1 MGKMKGDEIQMRKAI
16 SIGLTILF
24 ILVYAVGCGER
35 IPMTENQ
42 TSSTQNTDYTLDVES
57 IQNEGNGFTK
67 KISTTADLNGDG
79 KAESIILMVKKN
91 PNIGEVNAVELHV
104 EDKML
109 AYEGEMI
116 DPMFKVVDI
125 LNTDKYLEIAISEE
139 GPSSDFAT
147 VFYRYDGMNLKELG
161 KISGFL
167 GKYPGSDSLGS
178 IILDHSGIV
187 RTKTRG
193 EILQTWFYNDSYLLN
208 ENDELV
214 KVKQDSYEM
223 NTEVEVIK
231 EITLKKSKGSD
242 DGGITLK
249 VGEKVMIDQTDN
261 ISWCRVTNSEGETG
275 WFEVKNFY
283 EIVGSEGMNADE
295 FFLGLSFAD

>member
-1 MGKMKGDEIQMRKAI
+1 MKKSI
-16 SIGLTILF
+16 SIGLSILF
-24 ILVYAVGCGER
+24 LLVYAVGCGER
-35 IPMTENQ
+35 IPTTENQ
-42 TSSTQNTDYTLDVES
+42 TSSTQNKEYTLEVES
-57 IQNEGNGFTK
+57 MPNEENGFTK
-67 KISTTADLNGDG
+67 KISTAADLDGDG
-79 KAESIILMVKKN
+79 KEESIVLMVRKS
-91 PNIGEVNAVELHV
+91 PNVGEVNAVELHV
-104 EDKML
+104 EDKIL
-109 AYEGEMI
+109 VYEGEMI

-147 VFYRYDGMNLKELG
+147 VFYRYDGMNLKELS

-167 GKYPGSDSLGS
+167 GKSPGSDNLGS
-178 IILDHSGIV
+178 VIIDHSGII

-193 EILQTWFYNDSYLLN
+193 EILQTWFYDDSYLLT

-214 KVKQDSYEM
+214 KVKQDAYEM

-231 EITLKKSKGSD
+231 EITLKKAKGAED
-242 DGGITLK
+242 AGITLK

-283 EIVGSEGMNADE
+283 EIVGSEGRNADE
-295 FFLGLSFAD
+295 FFLGLNFAD